1 MPFGV
6 DRVKLGVNEIAD
18 ESSACFGDK
27 VEVNKVSVKEV
38 LRVVGH
44 FEEFEF
50 EFFPVLLALQLV
62 IGRSC
67 QKLLFE
73 RFSEILHVDAVVA
86 GFGDVFLP
94 QRTRG

>member
-1 MPFGV
+1 LPFDV
-6 DRVKLGVNEIAD
+6 DRVKLGVDEIAD
-18 ESSACFGDK
+18 ESGAGFGDK
-27 VEVNKVSVKEV
+27 VEVDKVSVKEV
-38 LRVVGH
+38 LRVVSH

-62 IGRSC
+62 IGRGR
-67 QKLLFE
+67 QQLLFE

-94 QRTRG
+94 QCARG